1 MTLTTII
8 LQILLTIPLTIILN
22 HFQKE
27 ENRRINQLLIPS
39 LYIIIISALIP
50 SIKENIFLIVV
61 FEIFIR
67 NFYITNVVNSNNE
80 ISNTTY
86 IFESIISIAL
96 SLFTYNYF
104 IAQVNS
110 VIPNPEDIKGF
121 VWFLIILYATYLYN
135 LSTKNKVKE
144 AKVKDTKRKK
154 EKTIMQYA
162 KFKNLYSP
170 IVKSK
175 NELINNL
182 IYAIMI
188 YEDYRTPKIYRNI
201 NTYIGAVTKKETKYG
216 IMQIPSYERISDE
229 ESIKRVLS
237 SFEKQLK
244 NTKLKEENQIEKL
257 LSNYKIEEQQEI
269 ISIYEEIL
277 EFCKK

>member
-8 LQILLTIPLTIILN
+8 IQILLTIPLTIILN

-50 SIKENIFLIVV
+50 SVKENIFLIVV

-67 NFYITNVVNSNNE
+67 NFYITNVVNSQTE

-86 IFESIISIAL
+86 ILESIVSIAL

-104 IAQVNS
+104 INQVDT

-121 VWFLIILYATYLYN
+121 VWFLIILYTVYLYN
-135 LSTKNKVKE
+135 LSTKNKVKQE
-144 AKVKDTKRKK
+144 KIKTTKRKV

-162 KFKNLYSP
+162 KFKNIYSQY
-170 IVKSK
+170 IQSK

-182 IYAIMI
+182 TYAIMI
-188 YEDYRTPKIYRNI
+188 HEDYKTPKVYRNI
-201 NTYIGAVTKKETKYG
+201 NAYIGAVTKKETKYG
-216 IMQIPSYERISDE
+216 IMQIPSYNRLSDE
-229 ESIKRVLS
+229 DSIKLVIEN
-237 SFEKQLK
+237 FENEIKSNKTKTEDQLNQLLK
-244 NTKLKEENQIEKL
+244 N
-257 LSNYKIEEQQEI
+257 YKPEDQQDI
-269 ISIYEEIL
+269 ISIYNEIV
-277 EFCKK
+277 EFSKK

>member
-8 LQILLTIPLTIILN
+8 IQILLTIPLTIILN

-50 SIKENIFLIVV
+50 SVKENIFLIVV

-67 NFYITNVVNSNNE
+67 NFYITNVVNSQTE

-86 IFESIISIAL
+86 ILESIVSIAL

-104 IAQVNS
+104 INQVDT

-121 VWFLIILYATYLYN
+121 VWFLIILYTVYLYN
-135 LSTKNKVKE
+135 LSTKNKVKQE
-144 AKVKDTKRKK
+144 KIKTTKRKV

-162 KFKNLYSP
+162 KFKNIYSQY
-170 IVKSK
+170 IQSK

-182 IYAIMI
+182 TYAIMI
-188 YEDYRTPKIYRNI
+188 HEDYKTPKVYRNI
-201 NTYIGAVTKKETKYG
+201 NAYIGAITKKETKYG
-216 IMQIPSYERISDE
+216 IMQIPSYNRLSDE
-229 ESIKRVLS
+229 DSIKLVIEN
-237 SFEKQLK
+237 FENEIKSNKIKTEDQLNQLLK
-244 NTKLKEENQIEKL
+244 N
-257 LSNYKIEEQQEI
+257 YKPEDQQDI
-269 ISIYEEIL
+269 ISIYNEIV
-277 EFCKK
+277 EFSKK

>member
-1 MTLTTII
+1 MTLITII

-67 NFYITNVVNSNNE
+67 NFYITNVVNSNAE

-86 IFESIISIAL
+86 ILESIVSIAL

-104 IAQVNS
+104 IGQVDT
-110 VIPNPEDIKGF
+110 VIPNSEDIKGF
-121 VWFLIILYATYLYN
+121 IWFLIILYATYLYN

-144 AKVKDTKRKK
+144 EKIKDTKRKK

-170 IVKSK
+170 LVKSK

-182 IYAIMI
+182 TYAIMI
-188 YEDYRTPKIYRNI
+188 FEDYRTPKIYRNI

-229 ESIKRVLS
+229 ESIKHVIS
-237 SFEKQLK
+237 DFEKQLK
-244 NTKLKEENQIEKL
+244 NTKLKEEDQLQKL
-257 LSNYKIEEQQEI
+257 LSNYKKSEQQEI
-269 ISIYEEIL
+269 ISIYNEIL
-277 EFCKK
+277 EFSKK

>member
-67 NFYITNVVNSNNE
+67 NFYITNVVNSNTE

-86 IFESIISIAL
+86 ILESIVSIAL

-104 IAQVNS
+104 IGQVDT

-121 VWFLIILYATYLYN
+121 IWFLIILYATYLYN

-144 AKVKDTKRKK
+144 EKIKDTKRKK

-162 KFKNLYSP
+162 KFKNLYAP
-170 IVKSK
+170 LVKSK
-175 NELINNL
+175 TELINNL
-182 IYAIMI
+182 TYAIMI
-188 YEDYRTPKIYRNI
+188 FEDYRTPKIYRNI

-229 ESIKRVLS
+229 ESIKRVIS
-237 SFEKQLK
+237 DFEKQLK
-244 NTKLKEENQIEKL
+244 NTKLKEEDQIQKL
-257 LSNYKIEEQQEI
+257 LSNYKKEEQQEV
-269 ISIYEEIL
+269 ISIYNEIL
-277 EFCKK
+277 EFSKK

>member
-50 SIKENIFLIVV
+50 SIKENIFLIVI

-67 NFYITNVVNSNNE
+67 NFYITNVVNTQNEVSNL
-80 ISNTTY
+80 TY
-86 IFESIISIAL
+86 ILESIVSIAL

-104 IAQVNS
+104 IGQVDT

-121 VWFLIILYATYLYN
+121 IWFLIILYATYLYN

-144 AKVKDTKRKK
+144 EKIKDTKRKK

-162 KFKNLYSP
+162 KFKNLYAP
-170 IVKSK
+170 LVKSK
-175 NELINNL
+175 TELINNL
-182 IYAIMI
+182 TYAIMI
-188 YEDYRTPKIYRNI
+188 FEDYRTPKIYRNI

-229 ESIKRVLS
+229 ESIKRVIIE
-237 SFEKQLK
+237 FEKQLK
-244 NTKLKEENQIEKL
+244 NTKLKEEDQILKL
-257 LSNYKIEEQQEI
+257 LSNYKKEEQQEI
-269 ISIYEEIL
+269 ISIYNEIL
-277 EFCKK
+277 EFSKK